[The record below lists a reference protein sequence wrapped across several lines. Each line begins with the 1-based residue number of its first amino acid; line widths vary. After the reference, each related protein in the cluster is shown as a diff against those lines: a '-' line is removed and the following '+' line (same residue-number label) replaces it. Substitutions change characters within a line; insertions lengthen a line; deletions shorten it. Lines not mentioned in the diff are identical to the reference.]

1 MSTKQEYEAKL
12 RARYHEWSAEI
23 ERLKER
29 AAGVEADMRSEYD
42 SQIKELRAMQAAAE
56 QHLSELG
63 KASEGAWQDLKA
75 GADAAW
81 DAFGEAIRSARS
93 RF

>member
-1 MSTKQEYEAKL
+1 MSEKQAYEKKL
-12 RARYHEWSAEI
+12 RARYDEWSAEI
-23 ERLKER
+23 DKLKAR
-29 AAGVEADMRSEYD
+29 AAKVEADMQGEYE

-56 QHLSELG
+56 TRLADLN
-63 KASEGAWQDLKA
+63 KASENAWKDLKA

-81 DAFGEAIRSARS
+81 DSFGEAVRSARS